1 MAGFTTNL
9 RRITA
14 VVGVLGAGI
23 TALDYYSERQIIWRR
38 AQCVYSDQVVPRIG
52 SDPLNW
58 YRQCSKTDDRP
69 MPADAVY
76 TITPGE
82 VRDAALY
89 RQATRSYDEYL
100 RRVHG
105 LSGRPERGEI
115 EGEALDGE
123 EVRWML
129 RVARVQV
136 ADRVLLVGLPLD
148 REIEARVPGAPV
160 ELSVRFPAG
169 YAGAVEPLQPGD
181 TVEVIGRFDWNTP
194 LQHGFV
200 DGRKLGRLAGE
211 R

>member
-1 MAGFTTNL
+1 MADFTTNL

-14 VVGVLGAGI
+14 VVGVLGASI
-23 TALDYYSERQIIWRR
+23 TVLDYYSERQIIWRR
-38 AQCVYSDQVVPRIG
+38 AQCVYSDEVVPRIG

-58 YRQCSKTDDRP
+58 YRQCSMTDSRP
-69 MPADAVY
+69 IPGDALY
-76 TITPGE
+76 EITPAE

-123 EVRWML
+123 EIRWVL

-148 REIEARVPGAPV
+148 REIAARLPGAPV
-160 ELSVRFPAG
+160 ELPVRFPPG
-169 YAGAVEPLQPGD
+169 YAAAVEPLEPGD

-194 LQHGFV
+194 LRHGFV
-200 DGRKLGRLAGE
+200 EGRKLGRLAGE